1 MFVGHYSAAF
11 AAAALPKA
19 PKLGTLF
26 VAAQLVDIAFFAFVP
41 LGFEHLRVDPGAS
54 VMNPFDLYDMP
65 WTHSL
70 IGALGWA
77 TAFAV
82 VLRIAMGNIAAALI
96 GGLVVL
102 SHWCLDFIV
111 HVPDLTLNGSPPKL
125 GLGLW
130 NQPAIA
136 MPLELALL
144 LGSVGLYVIRTRAT
158 RRPRALLFLV
168 ATLLMLQAVNWFGPQ
183 PTAVDAQLWG
193 LGLFA
198 FALAALLAS
207 WVARNRVSR

>member
-54 VMNPFDLYDMP
+54 VMNPLDLYDMP

-82 VLRIAMGNIAAALI
+82 LLRIAVGNTAAALI
-96 GGLVVL
+96 GGLVFCHTGFSISSFMCPIL
-102 SHWCLDFIV
+102 
-111 HVPDLTLNGSPPKL
+111 
-125 GLGLW
+125 
-130 NQPAIA
+130 
-136 MPLELALL
+136 
-144 LGSVGLYVIRTRAT
+144 R
-158 RRPRALLFLV
+158 
-168 ATLLMLQAVNWFGPQ
+168 
-183 PTAVDAQLWG
+183 
-193 LGLFA
+193 
-198 FALAALLAS
+198 
-207 WVARNRVSR
+207 